1 MSNNPWFN
9 SSTNMAVNSSYI
21 TSSGGGNSHG
31 GIGNNEYEPMPM
43 TNNSASI
50 PAYYQQHVP
59 SHVGSAQQHQLQQQ
73 VAGVGAPHIIHN
85 HPYLHPTY
93 GQGSNSASTGDN
105 STPGGSSGSGSGGSG
120 NNGAGGSSSVA
131 ATSGVTSSNTS
142 GNIVTNGTLV
152 AAGTDD
158 AVGNSSGSYY
168 TGT

>member
-1 MSNNPWFN
+1 
-9 SSTNMAVNSSYI
+9 
-21 TSSGGGNSHG
+21 
-31 GIGNNEYEPMPM
+31 MPM
-43 TNNSASI
+43 SNNSASI

-73 VAGVGAPHIIHN
+73 VTGVGAPHIIHN

-105 STPGGSSGSGSGGSG
+105 STPGGSSGSSGGSG
-120 NNGAGGSSSVA
+120 NNGTGGASSVA